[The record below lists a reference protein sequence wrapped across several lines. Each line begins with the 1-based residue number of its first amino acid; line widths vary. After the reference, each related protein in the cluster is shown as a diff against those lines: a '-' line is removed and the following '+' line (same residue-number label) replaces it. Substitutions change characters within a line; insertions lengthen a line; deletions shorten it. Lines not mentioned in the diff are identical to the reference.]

1 MPRQQY
7 FTTDAGS
14 KILNYAGKNTDLI
27 IMSTYG
33 RSGVSISQEGDTL
46 MSSSSFPSLSDIYQ
60 SLDRLVDRNSDYTT
74 IESLGLS
81 AEGRDIKAVYVTDRS
96 LPLSDKEVAIVVC
109 GRHGD
114 ELGTRGVGPVLI
126 EWLLSPEG
134 EETRRKQLV
143 IVVPV
148 ANPDGCVKEE
158 FFFPQDRLSETEQT
172 TIVKLARVYR
182 PDAVIDVHS
191 DFLDTES
198 VIMANTSNSAKD
210 VFIHNVIRAKMIA
223 EASRLGYPFYAH
235 EVEISQGYNNFFS
248 GMCYENFH
256 SLAFGMEASHFAL
269 RSEAA
274 AESSLAIIRSL
285 LSFGN
290 TRSFWEANSG
300 YPNQILVGDLFT
312 SIRPIGR
319 NATERRQS
327 RSEVWQN
334 RKFFTYPLRE
344 ALDTR
349 TTKVVTNYSGEKLE
363 GGFSLCC
370 RIRGFPTIKGVLM
383 NEKAVDPHIYK
394 DECATNVCVDNP
406 LIGGEY
412 ELVIEW

>member
-1 MPRQQY
+1 MR
-7 FTTDAGS
+7 
-14 KILNYAGKNTDLI
+14 
-27 IMSTYG
+27 
-33 RSGVSISQEGDTL
+33 
-46 MSSSSFPSLSDIYQ
+46 SSSFPSLSDIYQ
-60 SLDRLVDRNSDYTT
+60 SLDRLIDRNSDCMH

-81 AEGRDIKAVYVTDRS
+81 EDGQDIKAVYVTDRS
-96 LPLSDKEVAIVVC
+96 LPLSEKEVAMVVC

-114 ELGTRGVGPVLI
+114 ELGTRGVGPALL

-172 TIVKLARVYR
+172 TIVKLARVYH

-198 VIMANTSNSAKD
+198 VIMANTSNSGED
-210 VFIHNVIRAKMIA
+210 VFIHNVVRAKMIA
-223 EASRLGYPFYAH
+223 EASRLGYPFLAH
-235 EVEISQGYNNFFS
+235 EVERSRSYNNFFS
-248 GMCYENFH
+248 GVCYENFH
-256 SLAFGMEASHFAL
+256 SLAFGMEASHFSL
-269 RSEAA
+269 GPEEA
-274 AESSLAIIRSL
+274 AESSLAVIRSL
-285 LSFGN
+285 LNVGN
-290 TRSFWEANSG
+290 TCSFWEANSG
-300 YPNQILVGDLFT
+300 YPNRILVGDLFT
-312 SIRPIGR
+312 SIRPVGR

-327 RSEVWQN
+327 RSEIWQN
-334 RKFFTYPLRE
+334 RKFFTCPLRE
-344 ALDTR
+344 ALNRR
-349 TTKVVTNYSGEKLE
+349 TIRVVTNYSGEELV
-363 GGFSLCC
+363 GGFSLSC
-370 RIRGFPTIKGVLM
+370 RIRGFPTIQRVLL
-383 NEKAVDPHIYK
+383 NEKTVDPHIYK